1 MTKTYDGLAN
11 ALITAENIIEENVA
25 IGWKDLVNILQNDP
39 IIEPYYF
46 EVIFIIIGGRNSLRF
61 EGMNMEDE

>member
-1 MTKTYDGLAN
+1 MKTYEGLAS
-11 ALITAENIIEENVA
+11 ALITAENIIESNLA
-25 IGWKDLVNILQNDP
+25 IGLKGLVNILQNDP

-46 EVIFIIIGGRNSLRF
+46 EVVFVIIAGRNSLRF